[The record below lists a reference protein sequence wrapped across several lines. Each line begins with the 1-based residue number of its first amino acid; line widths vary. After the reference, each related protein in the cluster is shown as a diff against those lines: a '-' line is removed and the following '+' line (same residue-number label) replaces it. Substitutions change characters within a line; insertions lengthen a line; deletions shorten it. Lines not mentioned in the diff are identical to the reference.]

1 MERIVRISERG
12 RITIPKS
19 LRDRFGLDH
28 EAEVDII
35 PTEQGLLLQKRTSAQ
50 HPVERVYGILDGVVV
65 DGVDVDDYIEDIRG
79 Q

>member
-28 EAEVDII
+28 KAEVEII
-35 PTEQGLLLQKRTSAQ
+35 PTERGLLLQKRTSAQ
-50 HPVERVYGILDGVVV
+50 HPVERVYGILKGMSV
-65 DGVDVDDYIEDIRG
+65 DEVDVDGCIEDIRG
-79 Q
+79 L